1 MRLAV
6 SLITIDL
13 LLFLT
18 NGIGVIGEMNI
29 WAAFIISSLLS
40 ISAFVT
46 SVIAC
51 YRHRSVWAFVA
62 VGMSLLLMAITIFVF
77 LLPEAGI
84 PPAITF

>member
-6 SLITIDL
+6 SFIVIGL

-40 ISAFVT
+40 VSAFVT
-46 SVIAC
+46 SMIAC
-51 YRHRSVWAFVA
+51 YRHRSVMAFAA
-62 VGMSLLLMAITIFVF
+62 VGMSLLLMAITVFVF

-84 PPAITF
+84 PPEITF